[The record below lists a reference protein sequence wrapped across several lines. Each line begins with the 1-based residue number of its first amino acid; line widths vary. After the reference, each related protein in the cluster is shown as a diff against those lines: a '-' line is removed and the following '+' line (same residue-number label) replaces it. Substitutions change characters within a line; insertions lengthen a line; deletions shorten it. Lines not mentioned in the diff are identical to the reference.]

1 VGVMVVKALVSVE
14 EYLKAS
20 FPSPEPDFVE
30 GELVERAVPNTF
42 HSKTQVRLSDAFLP
56 WQRKGLLFR
65 AVEIRL
71 RLREN
76 QFRVADFAL
85 FAADPA
91 EAIPEELPRAVVEVL
106 SPDDR
111 YEDLM
116 DRMSDYQEAGVEFLF
131 LADPAKRKLSR
142 YFHGDL
148 LSVRA
153 LEMPSFGVGIPL
165 DEIFPS

>member
-1 VGVMVVKALVSVE
+1 MVVKALVPVE

-20 FPSPEPDFVE
+20 FPSPEPDYVE
-30 GELVERAVPNTF
+30 GEVLERAVPNTF

-71 RLREN
+71 RLKEN
-76 QFRVADFAL
+76 QFRIADFAL
-85 FAADPA
+85 FANDPT
-91 EAIPEELPRAVVEVL
+91 EAIPEKVPLAVVEIV

-116 DRMSDYQEAGVEFLF
+116 DRMSDYQAAGVEFLF
-131 LADPAKRKLSR
+131 VADPTKRKLSR
-142 YFHGDL
+142 FLNGDL
-148 LSVRA
+148 LSLRV
-153 LEMPSFGVGIPL
+153 LEMPSFGVVIPV
-165 DEIFPS
+165 DEIFPA